1 MSALNKDANNI
12 PSGEHVKPPRSKHAD
27 KKNTKSRRWSSSDTA
42 VVIVIVL
49 ALAGIIGRLIVF
61 GGKDL
66 TDYNGDGVTY
76 AVEFT
81 VDEMYKDTAD
91 SIKAMDTVTLLETG
105 DSIGYVAPYDDYAPA
120 IKTEII
126 ANEDNAKDGKFV
138 KVAISRGTFF
148 CNNATYKDGC
158 LLVAD
163 GGKYIAPGSQVQIA
177 TPTAILD
184 IKIVKISV
192 AG

>member
-1 MSALNKDANNI
+1 MPTVESA
-12 PSGEHVKPPRSKHAD
+12 KPPRGKHAD
-27 KKNTKSRRWSSSDTA
+27 KKKTKNRRWSASDTV

-49 ALAGIIGRLIVF
+49 ALAGIVGRLIVF

-66 TDYNGDGVTY
+66 TDYKGDGVTY

-81 VDEMYKDTAD
+81 VDEMYKDTVD

-120 IKTEII
+120 IKTELI
-126 ANEDNAKDGKFV
+126 ANEGNAKDGQFV

-148 CNNATYKDGC
+148 CNNATFKDGC

-184 IKIVKISV
+184 IKIIKISA